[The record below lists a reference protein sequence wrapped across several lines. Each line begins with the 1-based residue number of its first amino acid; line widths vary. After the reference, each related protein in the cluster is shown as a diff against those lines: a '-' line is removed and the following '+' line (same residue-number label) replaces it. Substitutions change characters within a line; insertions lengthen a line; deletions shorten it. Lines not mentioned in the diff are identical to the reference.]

1 MSTSILPCNP
11 GAALARVAA
20 TSTGFQIDCR
30 GPRGARQYDFDRAGE
45 TAEFAILLRDEGR
58 WRLRFSTGT
67 EAIRAIVAEIDG
79 EAA

>member
-1 MSTSILPCNP
+1 MNATILPFEP
-11 GAALARVAA
+11 GAALARI
-20 TSTGFQIDCR
+20 STTPTGYQIECS

-45 TAEFAILLRDEGR
+45 TAEFAILLRDKGR
-58 WRLRFSTGT
+58 WRLRFGTGT